1 MREYLDKEE
10 GHTIGLEGTTQL
22 DKAELGVQLSHAL
35 KLAVLLED
43 LLVDFLLLDVLGGQ
57 EISQAV
63 MVTSFN
69 HERKGRKRARGESQS
84 LLEETG
90 LVPVGLVVAELDLAL
105 QGSELAGL
113 LKSAGMSSLGNSF
126 LRLK

>member
-1 MREYLDKEE
+1 VREYLDKEE

-63 MVTSFN
+63 MVTSVN
-69 HERKGRKRARGESQS
+69 HFMKGKGEGEQEENRNLYLRKPGLCLSGSWLPNWTWHCRAANWQASSR
-84 LLEETG
+84 
-90 LVPVGLVVAELDLAL
+90 V
-105 QGSELAGL
+105 QG
-113 LKSAGMSSLGNSF
+113 
-126 LRLK
+126 